1 MMKPNILTTLAD
13 VMEILLLRIK
23 LIRKDIIMMGLLLL
37 SIALFAFMLRSLT
50 VSSEELSSLP
60 IGIVDKDHSNSS
72 KELILGL
79 QKVETL
85 RIIEADEK
93 ELNKQLLNEMITSYF
108 IIEKGYE
115 DNLKAG
121 NLKDILTMNYKED
134 NKSVSIISD
143 IVAGEMI
150 YPISLFKSFHYYEK
164 LVPEEQRLSLEQYQA
179 YMQELVETST
189 DFDFGFQINYN
200 NPLKD
205 IKESETITN
214 GVIYRQFI
222 FGILGLIMAFLAMFI
237 LSQTIKE
244 KENGLETRLNISR
257 MNVLIRDTGNL
268 CALLICEGGLSLV
281 FTVLIGIHLK
291 IKDPGLWLS
300 AYTLLLLNA
309 IISGTVMLLIS
320 KLIRRMVTYQI
331 VCTLLI
337 IVTSGL
343 GFYQLLT
350 GFYQG
355 FVDKLVNFIPNS
367 WFIKG
372 FTDIIIY
379 GNHQGYWK
387 EGHKVLLWIVVILLC
402 LIIAIDLV
410 QGRAFMKKWNKKDR
424 MVN

>member
-93 ELNKQLLNEMITSYF
+93 ELNKQLLDEMITSYF

-257 MNVLIRDTGNL
+257 MNVLIRDTGNI

>member
-93 ELNKQLLNEMITSYF
+93 ELNKQLLDEMITSYF

-337 IVTSGL
+337 IVTGGL